1 MARHYQLSRLPLA
14 LLRHLLLASGAFL
27 MLAPFVLMV
36 SLSLKPPAEIFA
48 AELRLLPETW
58 HAVENYSA
66 AFSKQPLARYLLNGF
81 LVTGAIF
88 TAQMLSAVPCAY
100 ALAKLRWR
108 GRELVFALVLL
119 GLLIPHQVTAIPL
132 YIGMWKL
139 GILNTYAAIIL
150 PSTISVFGIFLL
162 RQFFRTV
169 PDDLIHAARLD
180 GLGEF
185 AIVWRIMLPTAMP
198 ALMAFG
204 LLSFVWNW
212 NEFFWPLIVVQSE
225 QLATPPLGI
234 LFFSNAEAG
243 TNYGLLMAAAV
254 VVNAPLIAAFLLA
267 QRRFIEGVTMTG
279 VKA

>member
-1 MARHYQLSRLPLA
+1 MPHQRQLSRLPLA
-14 LLRHLLLASGAFL
+14 LLRHLLLASGAIV
-27 MLAPFVLMV
+27 MLAPFVLML

-48 AELRLLPETW
+48 AELRLLPQTW

-66 AFSKQPLARYLLNGF
+66 AFSKQPLARYIFNGF

-88 TAQMLSAVPCAY
+88 AAQMLAAVPCAY

-119 GLLIPHQVTAIPL
+119 GLIIPHQVTAIPL

-185 AIVWRIMLPTAMP
+185 AIVWRIILPTATP
-198 ALMAFG
+198 ALIAFG

-225 QLATPPLGI
+225 QLATPPLGV
-234 LFFSNAEAG
+234 LFFNNAEAG

-254 VVNAPLIAAFLLA
+254 AVNAPLIAAFLLA

-279 VKA
+279 VK

>member
-1 MARHYQLSRLPLA
+1 MPRDRQLTRLPLA
-14 LLRHLLLASGAFL
+14 LVRHLLLASGAII

-48 AELRLLPETW
+48 AELRLLPQTW

-66 AFSKQPLARYLLNGF
+66 AFSKQPLARYILNGF

-88 TAQMLSAVPCAY
+88 AAQMLAAVPCAY

-119 GLLIPHQVTAIPL
+119 GLMIPHQVTAIPL

-185 AIVWRIMLPTAMP
+185 AIVWRIILPTATP
-198 ALMAFG
+198 ALIAFG

-225 QLATPPLGI
+225 QLATPPLGV
-234 LFFSNAEAG
+234 LFFNNAEAG

-254 VVNAPLIAAFLLA
+254 AVNAPLIAAFLLA

-279 VKA
+279 VK